1 MAEVNFDKLLEI
13 YTRIYNLPEDE
24 QKQYILDN
32 ISSSDLKEKLLEL
45 LEHQTEAD
53 SYFENLFQRAVQPTG
68 EDRIPASIGPYDI
81 IAPAGRGGMS
91 TVYKARHKSCDGDQF
106 VALKVLRKGV
116 DTEDILLRFQ
126 QERQLLSGLNHPAI
140 SSLLDAGTTDDGR
153 PWIAMDFIEGVP
165 ITQYCRQHNL
175 GITDRIKL
183 FKQICRIVKY
193 AHRNLVIHRD
203 LKPANILVSEEGEV
217 KLLDFGIAKIYES
230 DQENL
235 TYTGSQV
242 MTPQYA
248 SPEQKQNHP
257 LSTSSDQYSLGVLLY
272 KLLTGVRPDEYHSE
286 NNGNDIDLNS
296 PPPSISLVCKKLE
309 KVGTFSKEELNLKPE
324 SLSHK
329 LKGDLN
335 TIVTKCLQ
343 PEPEQRY
350 SSLDELIQDLDNYL
364 EGKPIRARTP
374 SFAYRSRK
382 FITRNKL
389 PVSLAAGFILS
400 LIALSVFAIYFGV
413 ERDRFAREIEKERDN
428 AEAVSGFMTSLFE
441 YADPVQGGNIDYT
454 ATDIVDLAE
463 EEIKEYS
470 GQRPPRLTATFLKTL
485 TSIRENL
492 GQYEE
497 AKELSDLSL
506 QFVSDHDIED
516 KHLKLQVKLEASA
529 AYISAENQ
537 SKALGILDEVKQQL
551 NSNRQRDRQLLANI
565 YNQRGIIAN
574 DNYEYEKSADFYK
587 KALDYNEKYSS
598 ELPNSLIYSNLAS
611 SLNSLDK
618 EEQALYYLDLALDKA
633 EKEIG
638 STNPLMASIKSTIS
652 STNRRIANYDKARE
666 AAEEAL
672 ELRKQHLG
680 SDHPRIANS
689 YNTLGL
695 IYRRL
700 DKSEEARDAYA
711 NALEIERKNFGD
723 KHPSLTSPLN
733 NLGLLYRQ
741 AGKLSKAEEKYREV
755 IEIRE
760 DYHEEG
766 HPALAIPYNN
776 IGRVYRDQEQ
786 FDKAE
791 EFYQKSLD
799 IRIDTYGY
807 SHSRTTRMYENLGG
821 LYWNMQNYE
830 DASENY
836 LSAFLI
842 QRDSL
847 DNFES
852 AKGNLR
858 SHIRAQRLSGDVEET
873 IKHIEET
880 KNVFRENLSE
890 TDSLYLEVKFWDGL
904 YNRYVGNYEKS
915 LSPFRNILSIYEEND
930 LKLDETK
937 AHVLNGIGYSKRK
950 LGYDATD
957 TREFHDR
964 AYNIMTSHLDTY
976 NYIVIGILNHLGIN
990 HHNLEQFDEA
1000 ADNFNE
1006 ALEILTDTLN
1016 TPDNELAARVTQ
1028 NMGDMYR
1035 DSGNHQMALQAY
1047 EQTVDILDNN
1057 ASVIDMVTYEHVYQ
1071 RLAAVYDEIGE
1082 NDKSE
1087 EYTYRAN
1094 NY

>member
-1 MAEVNFDKLLEI
+1 MSEGNFEELFEI
-13 YTRIYNLPEDE
+13 YTRIYNLPEQE
-24 QKQYILDN
+24 QKRYIEKE
-32 ISSSDLKEKLLEL
+32 ISSKDLKEKLQEL
-45 LEHQTEAD
+45 LDHQNEAD
-53 SYFENLFQRAVQPTG
+53 HYFENLFQEAVQPS
-68 EDRIPASIGPYDI
+68 EDDSIPSSIGPYDI

-91 TVYKARHKSCDGDQF
+91 TVYKARHKSCSGDQF

-153 PWIAMDFIEGVP
+153 PWIAMDFVEGIPV
-165 ITQYCRQHNL
+165 TQYCHQQNL

-203 LKPANILVSEEGEV
+203 LKPANILVSAEGEV
-217 KLLDFGIAKIYES
+217 KLLDFGIAKIYET
-230 DQENL
+230 DHEHL
-235 TYTGSQV
+235 TFTGAQV

-248 SPEQKQNHP
+248 SPEQKQNLA

-272 KLLTGVRPDEYHSE
+272 KLLTGVRPDEYFSE
-286 NNGNDIDLNS
+286 NNSSDIDLNT

-309 KVGTFSKEELNLKPE
+309 KVGKFSEEELNLKPE
-324 SLSHK
+324 TLSHK

-364 EGKPIRARTP
+364 DGKPISARTP
-374 SFAYRSRK
+374 SFAYRSKK

-389 PVSLAAGFILS
+389 PVSLAAGFVLS
-400 LIALSVFAIYFGV
+400 LIALSVFAIYYGI
-413 ERDRFAREIEKERDN
+413 ERDRFAREIEQERDN
-428 AEAVSGFMTSLFE
+428 AEAVSGFMSSLFE

-454 ATDIVDLAE
+454 ATDILELAE
-463 EEIKEYS
+463 EDIV
-470 GQRPPRLTATFLKTL
+470 QFANDRPPRLTATFLKTL

-492 GQYEE
+492 GQYDE

-506 QFVSDHDIED
+506 QFISDHDIED
-516 KHLKLQVKLEASA
+516 KHLEHQVKLEASL
-529 AYISAENQ
+529 AYIAAEKQ
-537 SKALGILDEVKQQL
+537 SKALGILNEVEQQL
-551 NSNRQRDRQLLANI
+551 NFNRERDRQLLANI

-574 DNYEYEKSADFYK
+574 NKYEYEKSAEYYH
-587 KALDYNEKYSS
+587 KAIDYNKEYNTD
-598 ELPNSLIYSNLAS
+598 LPNSVIYSNLAS
-611 SLNSLDK
+611 SLNSLD
-618 EEQALYYLDLALDKA
+618 EQEQALHYLDLALNKA
-633 EKEIG
+633 EREIG
-638 STNPLMASIKSTIS
+638 TTNPLMASIKGTIA

-680 SDHPRIANS
+680 NNHPKIANS
-689 YNTLGL
+689 YNTLGM

-700 DKSEEARDAYA
+700 DMSDQAREAYS
-711 NALEIERKNFGD
+711 NALEIERDNYGD

-733 NLGLLYRQ
+733 NLALLYRRS
-741 AGKLSKAEEKYREV
+741 GELSKAKEKYREV

-760 DYHEEG
+760 DYHEKN
-766 HPALAIPYNN
+766 HPSLAVPYNN
-776 IGRVYRDQEQ
+776 IGRVYRDQEE
-786 FDKAE
+786 FDKADE
-791 EFYQKSLD
+791 YYQKSLD

-807 SHSRTTRMYENLGG
+807 SHSRTASMYENLGG
-821 LYWNMQNYE
+821 LYWDKQNYE
-830 DASENY
+830 DASDYY

-842 QRDSL
+842 ERDSL
-847 DNFES
+847 NNFES
-852 AKGNLR
+852 AKSNLK
-858 SHIRAQRLSGDVEET
+858 SHIRAQRLSGDVEES

-880 KNVFRENLSE
+880 ESILKKNLSE
-890 TDSLYLEVKFWDGL
+890 TDPLFLEVKFWAGL

-915 LSPFRNILSIYEEND
+915 LSTFQNILSTYVNH
-930 LKLDETK
+930 KLTEDQIK

-950 LGYDATD
+950 LGYSSN
-957 TREFHDR
+957 EIIEYHER
-964 AYNIMTSHLDTY
+964 AYDIMTSHLDTY
-976 NYIVIGILNHLGIN
+976 NFTTVGILNHLGIN
-990 HHNLEQFDEA
+990 NHNVKQYDQA
-1000 ADNFNE
+1000 AEYFNE
-1006 ALEILTDTLN
+1006 ALVILNDTLN
-1016 TPDNELAARVTQ
+1016 TPNNELAARVTQ

-1047 EQTVDILDNN
+1047 EQTVNILDSN
-1057 ASVIDMVTYEHVYQ
+1057 ASLIDMVTYEDVYQ
-1071 RLAAVYDEIGE
+1071 RLAALYDEIGE
-1082 NDKSE
+1082 DGKSE